1 MKIKCIDGKRH
12 FWKSGW
18 ACEKCGIRRYD
29 YEISNVPE
37 IREPSCGDIDRLIAK
52 MPSMDKILLRYCL
65 NTGKELR
72 DGAKTRTEQDR
83 ATKLMMEASYYL
95 NERETK

>member
-1 MKIKCIDGKRH
+1 MDTEVFCD
-12 FWKSGW
+12 
-18 ACEKCGIRRYD
+18 
-29 YEISNVPE
+29 VPH
-37 IREPSCGDIDRLIAK
+37 IRETCYSDIDRLIAK

-72 DGAKTRTEQDR
+72 DGAKTRTDQDKG
-83 ATKLMMEASYYL
+83 TKLMMEASYYL

>member
-1 MKIKCIDGKRH
+1 MKTEAFSD
-12 FWKSGW
+12 
-18 ACEKCGIRRYD
+18 
-29 YEISNVPE
+29 VPH
-37 IREPSCGDIDRLIAK
+37 IRETCYSDIDRLISK

-95 NERETK
+95 NERATK